1 MRMSLPGSRSLG
13 HDIARISLY
22 DAVYRALGEKAP
34 PSPRRPIRVQA
45 PTIGD
50 GESDMTTE
58 VKSRLKQRSHVVTD
72 GPDRAAA
79 RAMLRAVGLKDEDM
93 DKPFVGIANLAS
105 DVTPCNVHLDRLA
118 RKVKQ
123 GVWDANGVPFLF
135 GTITVSDGISMG
147 TEGMKAS
154 LVSREVIADSIET
167 VSFAESMDGLIVVA
181 GCDKNMPGAV
191 MAMARL
197 NVPSLFVYGG
207 AILAGQYRGE
217 DINIQDMFEAVG
229 AHSQGKLSLD
239 ELLAMERVAC
249 PGEGACA
256 GMFTANT
263 MASAIE
269 ALGMSVPGAASIP
282 AVDPRNET
290 IAHGAGAVL
299 YNLLEKDIK
308 PRDVMTREAFE
319 NAIAVV
325 LAMGGSTNAVLHLL
339 AIAHEANVPLE
350 MDDFDRLSRRTPY
363 LTDLRPGGR
372 FVMSDVDKAGGVPV
386 VIKELLNG
394 GLLHGDVMTVTGR
407 TLAENLEEFNLK
419 PDGRVIYPVSS
430 PRSPTGGLA
439 ILRGNLAPEG
449 AVMKVAGTKHL
460 SHRGPARV
468 FDGERAV
475 FDAVTGGGINDGD
488 VVVVR
493 YEGPRGG
500 PGMQEML
507 AVTGAIVG
515 QGLGDSVM
523 LLTDGRFSGATRGP
537 MIGHVAP
544 EAAVGGPIALIEDGD
559 TVIMDAER
567 RELSVQI
574 SDEEMERRRRRWK
587 APPPRYEMGVMAKY
601 AKLVS
606 SASVGAVTT

>member
-1 MRMSLPGSRSLG
+1 
-13 HDIARISLY
+13 
-22 DAVYRALGEKAP
+22 
-34 PSPRRPIRVQA
+34 
-45 PTIGD
+45 
-50 GESDMTTE
+50 MTTE
-58 VKSRLKQRSHVVTD
+58 ARSRLKRKSHVMSE
-72 GPDRAAA
+72 GPARAGA

-93 DKPFVGIANLAS
+93 DKPFVAVANLAS

-118 RKVKQ
+118 QKVKQ

-181 GCDKNMPGAV
+181 ACDKNMPGAI

-197 NVPSLFVYGG
+197 NIPALFVYGG
-207 AILAGQYRGE
+207 TILPGHYGGK
-217 DINIQDMFEAVG
+217 DINIQDMYEAVG
-229 AHSQGKLSLD
+229 AYSQGKLTQE

-282 AVDPRNET
+282 AVDPRGEAV
-290 IAHGAGAVL
+290 AHDAGAVL
-299 YNLLEKDIK
+299 YNLLERDIK
-308 PRDVMTREAFE
+308 PRDILTREALE
-319 NAIAVV
+319 NAITVV

-339 AIAHEANVPLE
+339 AIAHEAEVPLDI
-350 MDDFDRLSRRTPY
+350 DDFDRLSSRTPY
-363 LTDLRPGGR
+363 LTDLRPAGR
-372 FVMSDVDKAGGVPV
+372 FVMSDLDKAGGVPV
-386 VIKELLNG
+386 VMRELLQA
-394 GLLHGDVMTVTGR
+394 GLLHGDVMTATGKS
-407 TLAENLEEFNLK
+407 LAENLRAFDRE
-419 PDGRVIYPVSS
+419 PDSRVIYPVSS
-430 PRSPTGGLA
+430 PRSPTGGLV
-439 ILRGNLAPEG
+439 ILKGNLAPEG
-449 AVMKVAGTKHL
+449 GVMKVSGTKHL
-460 SHRGPARV
+460 VHEGPARV
-468 FDGERAV
+468 FDGERAA
-475 FDAVTGGGINDGD
+475 FDAVTRGDIVDGD

-493 YEGPRGG
+493 YEGPKGG

-507 AVTGAIVG
+507 AVTGAIIG

-523 LLTDGRFSGATRGP
+523 LLTDGRFSGATHGP

-544 EAAVGGPIALIEDGD
+544 EASVGGPIALLRDGD
-559 TVIMDAER
+559 IVALNVEA
-567 RELSVQI
+567 RELSVKL
-574 SDEEMERRRRRWK
+574 SDEEMARRRDGWA
-587 APPPRYEMGVMAKY
+587 APPPRYEKGVMAKY